1 LGIHSLCVPRLFF
14 HVDPVSDYLCFG
26 ISGLGDAAKKASSF
40 ILVAIMGGA
49 IMPKLM
55 GHIADISNVSLSFVV
70 PLCCFLCVTADGFF
84 WSKLARSLR

>member
-1 LGIHSLCVPRLFF
+1 
-14 HVDPVSDYLCFG
+14 
-26 ISGLGDAAKKASSF
+26 
-40 ILVAIMGGA
+40 MGGA

-70 PLCCFLCVTADGFF
+70 PLYCFLCVTADGFF